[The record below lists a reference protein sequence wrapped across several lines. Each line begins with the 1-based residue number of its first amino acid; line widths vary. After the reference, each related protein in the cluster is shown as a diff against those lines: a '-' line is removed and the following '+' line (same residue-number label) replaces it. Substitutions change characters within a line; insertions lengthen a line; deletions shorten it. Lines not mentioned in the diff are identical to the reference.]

1 MTTVYLIRHGQSVGN
16 KLGRFLGQTDLDLS
30 ELGYEQAEQTR
41 QYFENIPVDVVY
53 SSDLMRAYNTVAPI
67 ARDKNIEII
76 PDERLRE
83 IACGEWE
90 NQPFERLKVDFK
102 RDYDVWLTD
111 IGNARCTNGESV
123 AELLGRIKAE
133 LERIA
138 AENDGKSVV
147 IGTHATPIRCMT
159 AYLRGEPITAMK
171 DIAWVSNASVTK
183 VIYDN
188 GVGKIVDYAYDGH
201 LGQIKSAFSGN
212 NV

>member
-1 MTTVYLIRHGQSVGN
+1 MTILYFVRHGQSVGN

-41 QYFENIPVDVVY
+41 RYFENIDVDAVY

-67 ARDKNIEII
+67 ARDKNIELIA
-76 PDERLRE
+76 DKELRE
-83 IACGEWE
+83 IACGRWE
-90 NQPFERLKVDFK
+90 NQPFEDLKTVFK
-102 RDYDVWLTD
+102 SDYDVWLTD
-111 IGNARCTNGESV
+111 IGNARCTEGESV
-123 AELLGRIKAE
+123 VELQARIRIE
-133 LERIA
+133 IERIA

-159 AYLRGEPITAMK
+159 CYWRNEPITGMK

-183 VIYDN
+183 VIYEN
-188 GVGKIVDYAYDGH
+188 GVGTIADYAYDGH

-212 NV
+212 V